1 MKTVSITGENIVDIS
16 AGYIKINEGFSS
28 TYYIDTTGNKTIGY
42 GFNLAI
48 YPALSEPLSIENAD
62 ILLKSIISDNILYA
76 KDIFDDSYHVNFFE
90 SLKLNIQTVILD
102 MLYNLGFNQ
111 FKEFINFIYYIRN
124 DRNNFVSAAID
135 LEHTLWYEQVGLR
148 GKRAVFNLF
157 HPSSSEIY
165 I

>member
-1 MKTVSITGENIVDIS
+1 MKIISITGESIVDIS
-16 AGYIKINEGFSS
+16 AEYIKINEGFSS
-28 TYYIDTTGNKTIGY
+28 ISYIDTTGNKTIGY

-48 YPALSEPLSIENAD
+48 YHNLPEPLSIKNAD
-62 ILLKSIISDNILYA
+62 ILLKSIIFHNILYA
-76 KDIFDDSYHVNFFE
+76 KDIFNDPYHVNFFE
-90 SLKLNIQTVILD
+90 SLKLNIQAVILD
-102 MLYNLGFNQ
+102 MLYNLGFEQ

-124 DRNNFVSAAID
+124 ERDNFVMAGID

-157 HPSSSEIY
+157 HPSSSDIY